1 MGRSET
7 AAFRMEKIMF
17 AIKLA
22 GLLILLGIVLLL
34 ASALLGSAL
43 LGVSYLADWTIDAAQ
58 VFIWLAVSV
67 FLGYFLAGCAS
78 EIRSMR

>member
-1 MGRSET
+1 
-7 AAFRMEKIMF
+7 MF

-43 LGVSYLADWTIDAAQ
+43 LGVSYLADWTIDA

-67 FLGYFLAGCAS
+67 FLGHFLAGCAS